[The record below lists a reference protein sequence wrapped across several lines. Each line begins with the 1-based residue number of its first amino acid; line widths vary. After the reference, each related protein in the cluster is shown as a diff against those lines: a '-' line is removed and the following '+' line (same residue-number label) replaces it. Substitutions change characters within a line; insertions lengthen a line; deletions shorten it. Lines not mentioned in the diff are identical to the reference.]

1 MDLACFN
8 TEHQQQSRASLNQKH
23 VCNFA
28 NPNTTKGGTSSVLT
42 HLQHKN
48 KSKCKPCKTE
58 RPSQPHTAQRSA
70 QTELKT
76 GHKASNLNNKKKT
89 NKKQKLSAT
98 SQNSNKEKSPLPTYA
113 RMPVCL
119 NPTYFSDTP
128 PKKSRKRRAAA
139 LRSNLARTAKAR
151 QPGLSA
157 RICPRSLPP
166 RSATERTV
174 LTGELQHYRSAGP
187 CRRGK
192 RARSG
197 ASSRRAARAAG
208 GNGQSPGGTASHGAA
223 GRPGRGQR
231 AEQPGDKS
239 PTFSRLGA
247 PPVLPAVPRR
257 ASPRTPAAVRPRC
270 SRRSAAAMLPS
281 RPAGRFRFR
290 QMGRR
295 AARLRRA
302 PPVGVEETTRLPAR
316 QHRAYRG
323 GSVGRRLLAG
333 RTRLCG

>member
-1 MDLACFN
+1 
-8 TEHQQQSRASLNQKH
+8 
-23 VCNFA
+23 
-28 NPNTTKGGTSSVLT
+28 
-42 HLQHKN
+42 
-48 KSKCKPCKTE
+48 
-58 RPSQPHTAQRSA
+58 
-70 QTELKT
+70 
-76 GHKASNLNNKKKT
+76 
-89 NKKQKLSAT
+89 
-98 SQNSNKEKSPLPTYA
+98 
-113 RMPVCL
+113 MPVCL

-166 RSATERTV
+166 RSAMECTV

-231 AEQPGDKS
+231 AEQPGDKT

-333 RTRLCG
+333 RTRLCGWGKGRTARCAQPSCSAQRCLKQPRAEAGGTTPRQPSASSPGPPSLSPAQGWSAQLSTERGRG